1 MRTFIATIAIILAAS
16 TAYAADEKRQVFGVA
31 SDQAIEILKYG
42 DRPAS
47 LKVTYTGIEKV
58 ADFEGC
64 EIQDFIME
72 TKLVC
77 GDESFTLN
85 ASSIV
90 GDCEYRGLHR
100 GGGLGFSR
108 KATWEAW
115 FQVARACGAS
125 EERVAE
131 LEGHKTSW
139 AAEDGDKRF

>member
-1 MRTFIATIAIILAAS
+1 MRTFIATIAIILATS
-16 TAYAADEKRQVFGVA
+16 TAYANEKRQVFGVA
-31 SDQAIEILKYG
+31 SDQAVEVLNYG

-58 ADFEGC
+58 AGFEGC
-64 EIQDFIME
+64 EIHDFIME

-85 ASSIV
+85 ASYIV

-100 GGGLGFSR
+100 DGGLGFGH

-115 FQVARACGAS
+115 VRAAKACGADDG
-125 EERVAE
+125 RIAE
-131 LEGHKTSW
+131 LEGRKTTW
-139 AAEDGDKRF
+139 ASKDTDARF